1 MGATYGVNN
10 KPATTATNSGPT
22 SLPNSA
28 PPQPPT
34 SVPRNVKD
42 ALNILNN
49 SNAASKTNG
58 DVDSTNNRKFSTE
71 KIAASTAAMQPS
83 PPTSEGGSIDPTAA
97 PAPASVKPA
106 AKKSKTTGW
115 LCWICQPS

>member
-1 MGATYGVNN
+1 MFLKTDNNGTNNATYGVNN
-10 KPATTATNSGPT
+10 GNKPANSTSSGPT

-49 SNAASKTNG
+49 SNQAASKTNG

-83 PPTSEGGSIDPTAA
+83 ASPPT
-97 PAPASVKPA
+97 
-106 AKKSKTTGW
+106 
-115 LCWICQPS
+115 

>member
-1 MGATYGVNN
+1 MRVQQNQGNGKTCISVFSTGA
-10 KPATTATNSGPT
+10 PANEASDMQCPT

-58 DVDSTNNRKFSTE
+58 DVDSTNNRKFSTK

-83 PPTSEGGSIDPTAA
+83 PPASEGGSIDPTAA
-97 PAPASVKPA
+97 PAPASVKP
-106 AKKSKTTGW
+106 
-115 LCWICQPS
+115 